1 MSCHSADNVASLTCN
16 LFSWL
21 LSLTDAPWCG
31 HCTELEP
38 IWNNLGEAY
47 KDSKD
52 VVIAKMDAANNEIE
66 ELNIKG
72 FPTLKMFT
80 KDGEVSDS
88 FICRKAIHFLSNFE
102 LKVFSRES
110 FFP

>member
-1 MSCHSADNVASLTCN
+1 
-16 LFSWL
+16 
-21 LSLTDAPWCG
+21 
-31 HCTELEP
+31 
-38 IWNNLGEAY
+38 
-47 KDSKD
+47 
-52 VVIAKMDAANNEIE
+52 MDAANNEIE

-102 LKVFSRES
+102 LKVFSREN